1 MLLTIAAV
9 MTLIEPEG
17 ARAFSIPSSDGVAIR
32 GQADRPDLAGT
43 GAVVMVAGTGP
54 FDRDVDFGAPGE
66 EPALVFLDLSRRLNA
81 RGVATVRYDKRG
93 IRHVE
98 AGRAG
103 IDQAEIVTA
112 TTGAM
117 RDDLAAVYG
126 WTRSPEGMGARCV
139 VLFGHS
145 EGMVH
150 IGRLAA
156 SGAPAPAVVVGMGT
170 ILTDPARNFRWNL
183 TERDSWSLR
192 MMDADED
199 GITTNEEVRAGLAT
213 TPAAV
218 NGVVE
223 PYLAPDGGWTAD
235 DIAELDRQ
243 WQTAWPIFRD
253 QALAMDDAA
262 PWPTA
267 DQAAGS
273 WQWGKSWYSDET
285 AVAANLA
292 RWDGPVIA
300 HLGDRDSQT
309 HAPLQRE
316 AGERFL
322 GSRVTFVLHSGV
334 GHTLGDHP
342 TYGPV
347 RPDLADGMAD
357 QIAAALRSCA
367 AGG

>member
-1 MLLTIAAV
+1 MLLILGAMAALADP
-9 MTLIEPEG
+9 TAP
-17 ARAFSIPSSDGVAIR
+17 RAFAVPSTDGVVVH
-32 GQADRPDLAGT
+32 GQADRPDLARA

-54 FDRDVDFGAPGE
+54 FDRDAVFSAPGE
-66 EPALVFLDLSRRLNA
+66 AAAPVFADLADRLNA
-81 RGVATVRYDKRG
+81 RGVAVVRYDKRG
-93 IRHVE
+93 VRHGE
-98 AGRAG
+98 TGDRR
-103 IDQAEIVTA
+103 IDRAEIVTA
-112 TTGAM
+112 TTEAM

-126 WTRSPEGMGARCV
+126 WTRSEAGLGARCV

-156 SGAPAPAVVVGMGT
+156 SAAPAPVMVIGMGP

-183 TERDSWSLR
+183 TERDSWSLK
-192 MMDADED
+192 MMDADGD
-199 GITTNEEVRAGLAT
+199 GITTNEEVRAGLAN

-218 NGVVE
+218 NGVIE

-235 DIAELDRQ
+235 DIAELDRR
-243 WQTAWPIFRD
+243 WEAAWPMFRD

-262 PWPTA
+262 PWPGA

-273 WQWGKSWYSDET
+273 WQWWKSWYSDDT

-322 GSRVTFVLHSGV
+322 GARLTFVTHPDV
-334 GHTLGDHP
+334 GHSLGDHP
-342 TYGPV
+342 TYGPM

-357 QIAAALRSCA
+357 QIAAALRGCA
-367 AGG
+367 DGG